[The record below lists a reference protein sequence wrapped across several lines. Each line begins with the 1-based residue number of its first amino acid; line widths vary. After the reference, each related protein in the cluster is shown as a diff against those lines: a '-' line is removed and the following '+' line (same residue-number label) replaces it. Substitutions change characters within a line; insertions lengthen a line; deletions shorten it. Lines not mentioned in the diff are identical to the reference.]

1 MPPGSHPSASPG
13 PQWAGQAGPYGANQP
28 SWMRPGMRP
37 PYRPQMGQPSGP
49 MPARPMSYKGGPRN
63 DLQYPQGSV
72 EATLP
77 LMMKRR
83 KHTKVDV
90 QPVDGWK
97 LVLALKSGL
106 LMESTWALDVIN
118 VLLYDDYCTAK
129 CNCMMTTALSIVT
142 V

>member
-1 MPPGSHPSASPG
+1 
-13 PQWAGQAGPYGANQP
+13 
-28 SWMRPGMRP
+28 MRP
-37 PYRPQMGQPSGP
+37 PYRPDLRTGAPPGVGMGPRGP
-49 MPARPMSYKGGPRN
+49 TSYPLRGPGGPRN
-63 DLQYPQGSV
+63 DLTYPQGSV

-83 KHTKVDV
+83 KYTKVDV

-118 VLLYDDYCTAK
+118 ILLFDDY
-129 CNCMMTTALSIVT
+129 T
-142 V
+142 VSYS